1 MMQCQRVCRF
11 TRRKW
16 ADVPK
21 ASIIYRYFWE
31 AQNASTAATAEQQRQ
46 EIESLREQSLEVRV
60 SVLQKIQMQI
70 EVVKDGVVGDDGD
83 DDEDGNDS
91 DFL

>member
-21 ASIIYRYFWE
+21 ASIYRYFWE

-46 EIESLREQSLEVRV
+46 EIESLREQSLEVRA
-60 SVLQKIQMQI
+60 SVLQNSNADRGG
-70 EVVKDGVVGDDGD
+70 ERWCGW
-83 DDEDGNDS
+83 
-91 DFL
+91 

>member
-21 ASIIYRYFWE
+21 ASIICRYFWE
-31 AQNASTAATAEQQRQ
+31 AQSASTAATAEQQRQ
-46 EIESLREQSLEVRV
+46 EIESLREQSLEVRA
-60 SVLQKIQMQI
+60 SVLQNSNADRGG
-70 EVVKDGVVGDDGD
+70 ERWCGW
-83 DDEDGNDS
+83 
-91 DFL
+91 